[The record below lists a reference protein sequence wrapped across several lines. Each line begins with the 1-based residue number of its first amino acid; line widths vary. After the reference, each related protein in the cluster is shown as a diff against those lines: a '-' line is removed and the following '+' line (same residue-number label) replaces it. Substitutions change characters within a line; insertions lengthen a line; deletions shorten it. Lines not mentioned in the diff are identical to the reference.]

1 MLVEEQGP
9 EVVPALEGI
18 RIQVV
23 AAGGWHSAGISGEKR
38 KKNLVQCII
47 PVIQNCLK
55 AIEGLSINLGL
66 FLLGPQFHILH
77 NIKQNSCV
85 INSLA

>member
-47 PVIQNCLK
+47 PVIQNGLK

-66 FLLGPQFHILH
+66 FY
-77 NIKQNSCV
+77 
-85 INSLA
+85 